1 MLIMWDVSS
10 NCRPVV
16 NYSLIYM
23 TSRHQS
29 QDSTA
34 DITPV
39 NMSDPEPALHHKS
52 TSLRIIKMVA
62 IQNGE
67 PPIESVL

>member
-1 MLIMWDVSS
+1 MSAPTADQSS
-10 NCRPVV
+10 ITLS
-16 NYSLIYM
+16 Y

-39 NMSDPEPALHHKS
+39 NMADPEPALHHKS